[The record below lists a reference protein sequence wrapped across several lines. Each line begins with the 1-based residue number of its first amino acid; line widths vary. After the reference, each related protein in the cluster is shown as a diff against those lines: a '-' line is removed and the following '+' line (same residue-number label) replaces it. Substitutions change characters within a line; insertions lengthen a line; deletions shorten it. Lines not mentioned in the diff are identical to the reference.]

1 MAIRW
6 KPLSIIV
13 AAFSTLMLSL
23 FIISKVVLLE
33 SFLMIEEV
41 DSRKNVQRVMD
52 ALSDNH
58 AALSRVASDY
68 AAWDDSYDF
77 IITSDPTFISANL
90 IDTTFTNLKLNL
102 IAFYDGTGRRV
113 FSKAFDLISL
123 APMDVPG
130 AFPAR
135 LSPASPLL
143 RQSPMENSGSGSIVM
158 LPGGPMLVVAKPILT
173 SEKKGPSRGT
183 LIMGRYLDTTE
194 INRLA
199 HTTHLSLEMR
209 KFEDTRL
216 PVDFRAARRALLQS
230 SGILVR
236 PLAGDSIAGYT
247 VVRDLYGKPGLLVRV
262 VTPRNIYLQ
271 GLATVRYFLLWF
283 LSVSLLCGTA
293 AYYLIDKFLSAQK
306 KRMEGE
312 KRYQAVI
319 EQASEG
325 IILID
330 EKTGRITEAN
340 RAFQQMLG
348 YSFTDIP
355 HMTLHEIL
363 GPEQEEIERIVANVS
378 RENGQ
383 ISREIRMHR
392 HDGSPVDAVIS
403 MNRIVVEGRGL
414 LCGVIHDIT
423 ERKRTEER
431 LTKLNECFL
440 GFSAEP
446 DENIQR
452 LTALCGELMGAACA
466 LYNRLSDDTLLT
478 LAQWQAPPDFNPVDH
493 PDGHIC
499 HDVIKRGGSQLFV
512 VRDLP
517 RTPYAE
523 TDPNVIRYNLKTYVG
538 IPVRCSGN
546 SVGSLCVV
554 YQQDFTPT
562 EEDKKL
568 MGIVAVAVEAAE
580 ESKQAS
586 EFLKESERFARSTLE
601 ALPEHVAILEED
613 GTIIAVNQQ
622 WRNFAANNL
631 SVLQNPVEGDNF
643 FEACNSAVGKEK
655 EYAAAFAAGIRSVLR
670 GKRERFSL
678 EYPCDSRG
686 EQRWFLGRVNRFSGD
701 GPRRIVVVHEN
712 ITELKRAELSIQ
724 KLAYYDTL
732 TGLPNRL
739 LLQDRLRQGIKRAE
753 RNRQMLAL
761 LFMDLDHFKVIND
774 TLGHAA
780 GDQLLQQVATRLS
793 HHVRA
798 YDTVARMG
806 GDEFVLVLNQV
817 TATGHVSTVAKNII
831 ETLSPPFELGSQE
844 VFVTTSI
851 GIAMYPTDGTDG
863 EKLLKNA
870 DTAMYQAKE
879 RGRNAYQYFSAEL
892 NLKAEERLVMETN
905 LRHALEKGELLLYYQ
920 PWQDLESGRITGME
934 ALLRW
939 RHQNWGMVPPGSFI
953 QLAEETGLI
962 IPIGEWV
969 LHTACSQLQTLRHAG
984 YPSLRMAVNLS
995 GRQLKNYPLAEILSN
1010 ILQKTGIDPAMLELE
1025 LTEGSMMEN
1034 MEKSIAL
1041 LRDVRKNGV
1050 RLAIDDFGTGYASLN
1065 YLKSFPVD
1073 KLKID
1078 RSFITGIPHD
1088 PDDSTITRTIIAM
1101 AESLKLEVIAEGVET
1116 AEQMAFLREHR
1127 CREIQGYLVSPPL
1140 PLNELLDFLEKKC
1153 PKTAD

>member
-13 AAFSTLMLSL
+13 AAFSALMLSL
-23 FIISKVVLLE
+23 FFISKAILLD
-33 SFLMIEEV
+33 SFVRIEEE
-41 DSRKNVQRVMD
+41 DTRKNVQRVLD
-52 ALSDNH
+52 ALSDNL
-58 AALSRVASDY
+58 ASLSRVTSDY

-77 IITSDPTFISANL
+77 IITSDPKFISANL
-90 IDTTFTNLKLNL
+90 VDTTFTNLKLNL
-102 IAFYDGTGRRV
+102 IAFYDVSGRRV
-113 FSKAFDLISL
+113 FSKAYDLAAL
-123 APMDVPG
+123 APTDVPQI
-130 AFPAR
+130 FSPR
-135 LSPASPLL
+135 LPRSSPLL
-143 RQSPMENSGSGSIVM
+143 RQNSFENGGPGSMVL
-158 LPGGPMLVVAKPILT
+158 LPGGPMLIVAKPILR
-173 SEKKGPSRGT
+173 SDKKGPSRGT
-183 LIMGRYLDTTE
+183 LIMGRYLDSAE
-194 INRLA
+194 IDRLA
-199 HTTHLSLEMR
+199 HTTHLSLEMKR
-209 KFEDTRL
+209 FEDTRL
-216 PVDFRAARRALLQS
+216 PDDFRVARHALPQS

-236 PLAGDSIAGYT
+236 PLSGDSIAGYT

-262 VTPRNIYLQ
+262 VTPRAIYLQ
-271 GLATVRYFLLWF
+271 GLATIRYFLLWF
-283 LSVSLLCGTA
+283 LSVSLLCGVTA
-293 AYYLIDKFLSAQK
+293 YHLIDKYLSAQK
-306 KRMEGE
+306 KSMEGE

-325 IILID
+325 IVLID
-330 EKTGRITEAN
+330 EKTGRVTETN

-348 YSFTDIP
+348 YSESP

-363 GPEQEEIERIVANVS
+363 GPGQEEIEHIVSQVS

-383 ISREIRMHR
+383 VSREIRMYR

-440 GFSAEP
+440 GFTAEP
-446 DENIQR
+446 AENIQR

-466 LYNRLSDDTLLT
+466 LYNRLMNGTLHT

-499 HDVIKRGGSQLFV
+499 HDVIKRGGKQIFV
-512 VRDLP
+512 VQDLP
-517 RTPYAE
+517 RTPYAD
-523 TDPNVIRYNLKTYVG
+523 TDPNVLRYNLKTYVG

-554 YQQDFTPT
+554 YQRDFEPT

-580 ESKQAS
+580 ESKLAS
-586 EFLKESERFARSTLE
+586 EFLRESERFARSTLE
-601 ALPEHVAILEED
+601 ALPEHVAILDED
-613 GTIIAVNQQ
+613 GFIIAVNQQ
-622 WRNFAANNL
+622 WRNFARNNV
-631 SVLQNPVEGDNF
+631 SVLQSPIEGANY
-643 FEACNSAVGKEK
+643 FEACNNAVGKER
-655 EYAAAFAAGIRSVLR
+655 EYAAAFAAGIRSVLLE
-670 GKRERFSL
+670 KRESFSL
-678 EYPCDSRG
+678 EYPCDFQG
-686 EQRWFLGRVNRFSGD
+686 EQLWFLGRANRFSGD
-701 GPRRIVVVHEN
+701 GPKRIVLVHEN
-712 ITELKRAELSIQ
+712 ITELKRAELNIQ
-724 KLAYYDTL
+724 KLAYFDTL

-739 LLQDRLRQGIKRAE
+739 LLQDRLRQAIKRAE

-761 LFMDLDHFKVIND
+761 LFLDLDHFKVIND

-780 GDQLLQQVATRLS
+780 GDQLLKEVANRLS
-793 HHVRA
+793 RHVRA

-806 GDEFVLVLNQV
+806 GDEFVLLLNQV
-817 TATGHVSTVAKNII
+817 TATGHVSGIAQNIL
-831 ETLSPPFELGSQE
+831 ETLAPPFELGIQE

-851 GIAMYPTDGTDG
+851 GIAMYPTDGADG
-863 EKLLKNA
+863 ERLLKNA
-870 DTAMYQAKE
+870 DTAMYLAKE

-905 LRHALEKGELLLYYQ
+905 LRHALEKGEFLLFYQ

-939 RHQNWGMVPPGSFI
+939 RHPTWGMVPPDSFI

-962 IPIGEWV
+962 IPIGKWV
-969 LHTACSQLQTLRHAG
+969 LHTACSQLQSLRKAG

-995 GRQLKNYPLAEILSN
+995 GRQLKNYPLVETLSEILEN
-1010 ILQKTGIDPAMLELE
+1010 TGIEPARLELE

-1034 MEKSIAL
+1034 VEKSIAL
-1041 LRDVRKNGV
+1041 LRDVKKLGV
-1050 RLAIDDFGTGYASLN
+1050 GLAIDDFGTGYASLN

-1078 RSFITGIPHD
+1078 RSFVTGIPHD
-1088 PDDSTITRTIIAM
+1088 PDDSAITRAIIAI
-1101 AESLKLEVIAEGVET
+1101 AESLKLQVIAEGVET
-1116 AEQMAFLREHR
+1116 AEQMDFLREHS
-1127 CREIQGYLVSPPL
+1127 CHEIQGYLVSRPL
-1140 PLNELLDFLEKKC
+1140 PHNELMDFLAKKC
-1153 PKTAD
+1153 PKTSE